1 MPLDALIL
9 LDTNIIL
16 QLVRNNMMSQQ
27 LEADYRLISRPN
39 GNLISYVTV
48 GEMYAL
54 SLKLGWGEDKIARLN
69 EILDALVII
78 NINKPNVV
86 ENYARINYF
95 SEKVMKP
102 ARPLGQNDIWIAAT
116 AKTVGAWLMTT
127 DKDFDHLHPKYLKRI
142 LIDAKTG
149 ETIDRTS

>member
-1 MPLDALIL
+1 
-9 LDTNIIL
+9 
-16 QLVRNNMMSQQ
+16 
-27 LEADYRLISRPN
+27 
-39 GNLISYVTV
+39 
-48 GEMYAL
+48 MYAL

-127 DKDFDHLHPKYLKRI
+127 DNDFDHLHPKYLKRI

-149 ETIDRTS
+149 ETIDRTP